1 MNVERKTIVER
12 TQESDTEELL
22 DRATVFR
29 EDMEPDAIRII
40 EAELSRRGYTED
52 AILAHAKNRCE
63 SNIVGDDGTALRCS
77 LCDRPAIV
85 EDRDWFRVF
94 GKLPIFPRSVRYCE
108 LHARERQ
115 PVDTAEDRTDEI
127 VT

>member
-1 MNVERKTIVER
+1 MNVDKKTIVER

-22 DRATVFR
+22 DRVTVFR
-29 EDMEPDAIRII
+29 EDMEPDAIWII
-40 EAELSRRGYTED
+40 EAELSRRGFTDD

-63 SNIVGDDGTALRCS
+63 SNIVGDDGSALRCS

-108 LHARERQ
+108 LHARERHESR
-115 PVDTAEDRTDEI
+115 PNEDDG

>member
-1 MNVERKTIVER
+1 MNVDQKTIVER
-12 TQESDTEELL
+12 TQASDTEELL
-22 DRATVFR
+22 DRVTVFR
-29 EDMEPDAIRII
+29 EDMEPEAIRII
-40 EAELSRRGYTED
+40 EAELSRRGFTDD

-63 SNIVGDDGTALRCS
+63 SNIVGDDGSALRCTS
-77 LCDRPAIV
+77 CDRPAIV

-108 LHARERQ
+108 LHSRERHESR
-115 PVDTAEDRTDEI
+115 PDDDDG